1 MKWMPSC
8 GEQAHMVIIRISFLR
23 RIAIGALSMALTG
36 MFAHSALSQE
46 TDRGLFAAAE
56 ALEQAARIPLNDP
69 NAPAETSLDEI
80 HTAVAAYLLVPR
92 RFPASGYSDDALWRA
107 GRLSLDAFARFGN
120 SGDRDSGQRL
130 LKRLAT
136 GYPASKLAKLVPAA
150 LEGLAAPTSTKPAPT
165 APAPQAAATSSPAA
179 GPVAS
184 APAAATTRTSGPSR
198 GARGTGPTATIRSIR
213 RSVLTDAVR
222 IVIELDGE
230 VAFHEERIAGPDR
243 VFVDLSPARAAASLI
258 DQTLRFNS
266 DADVVRQIRLGRHEN
281 RTTRVVLDAGGV
293 STYNVY
299 ALYNPYRLVIDC
311 VRGKPALAPDPVL
324 PLLASRRLSPLW
336 GRPLPSATSHNAA
349 LIRSAVAS
357 AQVVPPPVNATGQ
370 PVLPALP
377 QPPTIKSADLPG
389 VQAVIV
395 RAAPPPPPPAPRLLV
410 AKPLAQPWIRTPL
423 AGVSPRNTAAIREA
437 VASLP
442 PPPEPASPLG
452 PGTVGPEELPRN
464 NPTIAAIVPSERSKA
479 PEKNLTGGF
488 SIARQ
493 LGLGVS
499 RIVIDP
505 GHGGHDPG
513 AAGKDVSEAE
523 LVLDVSLRLEKLL
536 QKVSGMEVVLTRRTD
551 EFVTLQERTAIANR
565 EGADLFL
572 SIHANA
578 SDSPF
583 ARGVETYFLNFA
595 NNLGAAGVAAREN
608 AASGQAMAAL
618 PDLVKMIALNNKL
631 DESRDLATIVQH
643 AMIERL
649 RGVNKSLKDLG
660 VKQAPFAVLIG
671 AAMPSVLA
679 EVSFVTNTQD
689 ARQLRSPAYRQRIA
703 EALANAVRKYQ
714 TSLKTVSTVA
724 SE

>member
-1 MKWMPSC
+1 
-8 GEQAHMVIIRISFLR
+8 
-23 RIAIGALSMALTG
+23 
-36 MFAHSALSQE
+36 
-46 TDRGLFAAAE
+46 
-56 ALEQAARIPLNDP
+56 
-69 NAPAETSLDEI
+69 
-80 HTAVAAYLLVPR
+80 
-92 RFPASGYSDDALWRA
+92 
-107 GRLSLDAFARFGN
+107 
-120 SGDRDSGQRL
+120 
-130 LKRLAT
+130 
-136 GYPASKLAKLVPAA
+136 
-150 LEGLAAPTSTKPAPT
+150 
-165 APAPQAAATSSPAA
+165 
-179 GPVAS
+179 
-184 APAAATTRTSGPSR
+184 
-198 GARGTGPTATIRSIR
+198 
-213 RSVLTDAVR
+213 VR
-222 IVIELDGE
+222 IIIELDGE

-293 STYNVY
+293 STYSVY

-311 VRGKPALAPDPVL
+311 VRGKPAPPDPVL
-324 PLLASRRLSPLW
+324 PLLASRHLSPLW

-349 LIRSAVAS
+349 LLRSAVAS
-357 AQVVPPPVNATGQ
+357 AQVVTPPVNATGQ
-370 PVLPALP
+370 PVSPGLP

-395 RAAPPPPPPAPRLLV
+395 RAAPPPPPAPRLLV

-423 AGVSPRNTAAIREA
+423 AGVPPRSTAAIREA

-452 PGTVGPEELPRN
+452 PGTVAPEELPRN
-464 NPTIAAIVPSERSKA
+464 NPDRRDRSSERSKA

-536 QKVSGMEVVLTRRTD
+536 QKVPGMEVVLTRRTD
-551 EFVTLQERTAIANR
+551 DFVSLQERTAIANR
-565 EGADLFL
+565 ERADLFL

-583 ARGVETYFLNFA
+583 ARGVETLPQ
-595 NNLGAAGVAAREN
+595 LREQPPGAAGWPPARTPPP
-608 AASGQAMAAL
+608 ARRWPSL
-618 PDLVKMIALNNKL
+618 PDLVKMIALNNNWT
-631 DESRDLATIVQH
+631 SRAIWRRSFNCDDRASSRRQQVVEDLEGQTGAVRGPHRRRH
-643 AMIERL
+643 AERP
-649 RGVNKSLKDLG
+649 RR
-660 VKQAPFAVLIG
+660 
-671 AAMPSVLA
+671 SVLRHQHSGCQA
-679 EVSFVTNTQD
+679 AALAGVSAAHRRGARQRRPEVSDVAQRVSRPSRPSRAQTCAPRFVI
-689 ARQLRSPAYRQRIA
+689 PIA
-703 EALANAVRKYQ
+703 I
-714 TSLKTVSTVA
+714 
-724 SE
+724 

>member
-1 MKWMPSC
+1 
-8 GEQAHMVIIRISFLR
+8 
-23 RIAIGALSMALTG
+23 MALTG
-36 MFAHSALSQE
+36 MFARPALAQGP
-46 TDRGLFAAAE
+46 DRELFTKAE

-69 NAPAETSLDEI
+69 NAPADTSLDEI
-80 HTAVAAYLLVPR
+80 HTAVAAYLLIPR

-130 LKRLAT
+130 LKRLAA

-150 LEGLAAPTSTKPAPT
+150 LEDLAAPASATPAPA
-165 APAPQAAATSSPAA
+165 APAPQAAATASPAA

-184 APAAATTRTSGPSR
+184 APSAATTRTSGPSR

-293 STYNVY
+293 STYSVY

-311 VRGKPALAPDPVL
+311 VRGKPALPPDPVL

-336 GRPLPSATSHNAA
+336 GRPLPSATSQNAA

-357 AQVVPPPVNATGQ
+357 AQVVPQPVNATGQ
-370 PVLPALP
+370 PVSPALP

-410 AKPLAQPWIRTPL
+410 AKPLAAQPWIRTPL
-423 AGVSPRNTAAIREA
+423 PGVSPRSTAAIREA

-452 PGTVGPEELPRN
+452 PGTVAPEELPRN
-464 NPTIAAIVPSERSKA
+464 NPTIAAILPSERSKA

-513 AAGKDVSEAE
+513 AAGRDVSEAE

-536 QKVSGMEVVLTRRTD
+536 QKVAGMEVVLTRRTD
-551 EFVTLQERTAIANR
+551 EFVSLQERTAIANR

-714 TSLKTVSTVA
+714 TSLKSVSTVA

>member
-1 MKWMPSC
+1 
-8 GEQAHMVIIRISFLR
+8 
-23 RIAIGALSMALTG
+23 MALTG
-36 MFAHSALSQE
+36 MFARPALAQGP
-46 TDRGLFAAAE
+46 DRELFTKAE

-69 NAPAETSLDEI
+69 NAPADTSLDEI
-80 HTAVAAYLLVPR
+80 HTAVAAYLLIPR

-130 LKRLAT
+130 LKRLAA

-150 LEGLAAPTSTKPAPT
+150 LEDLAPPASATPAPA
-165 APAPQAAATSSPAA
+165 APAPQAAATASPAA

-184 APAAATTRTSGPSR
+184 APSAATTRTSGPSR

-243 VFVDLSPARAAASLI
+243 VFVDLSPTRAAASLV

-266 DADVVRQIRLGRHEN
+266 DGDVVRQIRLGRHEN

-293 STYNVY
+293 STYSVY

-311 VRGKPALAPDPVL
+311 VRGKPALPPDPVL

-336 GRPLPSATSHNAA
+336 GRPVPSATSHNAA
-349 LIRSAVAS
+349 LIRSAMAS
-357 AQVVPPPVNATGQ
+357 AQVVPQPVNAPGQ
-370 PVLPALP
+370 PLSPALP

-410 AKPLAQPWIRTPL
+410 AKPLAAQPWIRTPL

-452 PGTVGPEELPRN
+452 PGTVAPEELPKN
-464 NPTIAAIVPSERSKA
+464 NSTIAAIVPSERSKA

-536 QKVSGMEVVLTRRTD
+536 QKVAGMEVVLTRRTD
-551 EFVTLQERTAIANR
+551 ESVSLQERTAIANR

-714 TSLKTVSTVA
+714 TSLKSVSTVA

>member
-1 MKWMPSC
+1 
-8 GEQAHMVIIRISFLR
+8 MVTIRISVR
-23 RIAIGALSMALTG
+23 GIAIGALSMALTG
-36 MFAHSALSQE
+36 MFAHSAVSQE

-69 NAPAETSLDEI
+69 SAPADTSLDEI

-136 GYPASKLAKLVPAA
+136 GYPASKLAKQVPAA
-150 LEGLAAPTSTKPAPT
+150 LEALAAPATAIPATLAPG
-165 APAPQAAATSSPAA
+165 APAPPVAGTSSPAA

-184 APAAATTRTSGPSR
+184 APAATTRASGPSR

-213 RSVLTDAVR
+213 RSVLADAVR

-243 VFVDLSPARAAASLI
+243 VFVDLSPARAAASLV

-293 STYNVY
+293 STYSVY
-299 ALYNPYRLVIDC
+299 ALYSPYRLVIDC
-311 VRGKPALAPDPVL
+311 VRGKPALPPDPVL
-324 PLLASRRLSPLW
+324 PLLAARRLSPLW
-336 GRPLPSATSHNAA
+336 VRQLPSATSHNAA

-357 AQVVPPPVNATGQ
+357 AQVVPPPVNATAQ
-370 PVLPALP
+370 PVSPVLP

-395 RAAPPPPPPAPRLLV
+395 RAAPAPPPAPRLLV
-410 AKPLAQPWIRTPL
+410 AKPLIQLWIRTPL
-423 AGVSPRNTAAIREA
+423 AGVSPRSTAAIREA

-442 PPPEPASPLG
+442 PPPEPVSPLG
-452 PGTVGPEELPRN
+452 PGTVPPEALPRS

-536 QKVSGMEVVLTRRTD
+536 QKVQGMEVVLTRRTD

-689 ARQLRSPAYRQRIA
+689 ARQLRSSAYRQRIA

-714 TSLKTVSTVA
+714 TSLKSVSTVA

>member
-1 MKWMPSC
+1 
-8 GEQAHMVIIRISFLR
+8 MVTIRISLR

-36 MFAHSALSQE
+36 MFAHSAVSQE

-69 NAPAETSLDEI
+69 NAPADTSLDEI

-136 GYPASKLAKLVPAA
+136 GYPASKLAKQVPAA
-150 LEGLAAPTSTKPAPT
+150 LEALAAPATATPATPAPA
-165 APAPQAAATSSPAA
+165 APAPPVAATSAPAA

-184 APAAATTRTSGPSR
+184 APATATTRTSGPSR
-198 GARGTGPTATIRSIR
+198 GARGTGPTTTIRSIR
-213 RSVLTDAVR
+213 RSVLPDAVR

-243 VFVDLSPARAAASLI
+243 VFVDLSPARAAASLV

-293 STYNVY
+293 STYSVY

-311 VRGKPALAPDPVL
+311 VRGKPALPPDPVL
-324 PLLASRRLSPLW
+324 PLLAARRLSPQW
-336 GRPLPSATSHNAA
+336 GRQLPSAASHNAA

-357 AQVVPPPVNATGQ
+357 AQVVPLSVNATGQ
-370 PVLPALP
+370 PVSPALP

-395 RAAPPPPPPAPRLLV
+395 RAAPPPPPAPPAPRLLV
-410 AKPLAQPWIRTPL
+410 AKPLIQPWIRTPL
-423 AGVSPRNTAAIREA
+423 AGVSPRSTAAIREA

-442 PPPEPASPLG
+442 PPPEPVSPLG
-452 PGTVGPEELPRN
+452 PGTVAPEALPRN

-536 QKVSGMEVVLTRRTD
+536 QKVQGMEVVLTRRTD
-551 EFVTLQERTAIANR
+551 EFVSLQERTAIANR

-689 ARQLRSPAYRQRIA
+689 ARQLRSSAYRQRIA

-714 TSLKTVSTVA
+714 TSLKSVSTVA